1 MQPSGQ
7 YHIWLHRFT
16 ILLAVATLFLVVA
29 GASVTS
35 KEAGLSVPDWP
46 LSYGQ
51 VMPQMT
57 GGVFFE
63 HGHRMVATT
72 VGMLTIV
79 LAIWLWRAESRP
91 WMRKL
96 GFIALG
102 AVIVQGVLGGLT
114 VLLLL
119 PPPVSISHAC
129 LAQLFFSTTVALTI
143 FTSRRW
149 LNGTVQVED
158 QGWPSLRSLAVAVP
172 VLVLAQVALGAAFR
186 HKALG
191 LMPHIIGAMVV
202 SAAIML
208 ISAFVLHQFP
218 EHPSLRRFAIVL
230 MSVTGVQ
237 VFLGIFAYLTRAQA
251 AQNPLIMVI
260 VTVAHVAAGALTL
273 ASSIAL
279 SIQILRNVRVHAT
292 APQHKE
298 AFS

>member
-1 MQPSGQ
+1 
-7 YHIWLHRFT
+7 
-16 ILLAVATLFLVVA
+16 
-29 GASVTS
+29 
-35 KEAGLSVPDWP
+35 
-46 LSYGQ
+46 
-51 VMPQMT
+51 MPQMT

-79 LAIWLWRAESRP
+79 LAIWLWRAEPRA

-96 GFIALG
+96 GLVALA

-129 LAQLFFSTTVALTI
+129 LAQLFFSTTVALAM

-149 LNGTVQVED
+149 LNGPVQVED
-158 QGWPSLRSLAVAVP
+158 HGWPSLRSLAIAVP

-202 SAAIML
+202 STAIML

-218 EHPSLRRFAIVL
+218 DHPSLRRSAIVL

-251 AQNPLIMVI
+251 AQDPLVMVI
-260 VTVAHVAAGALTL
+260 VTVSHVAAGALTL

-279 SIQILRNVRVHAT
+279 SIQILRNVRVPVT
-292 APQHKE
+292 APQRTE